1 MVETY
6 SVNWSKTVKV
16 ITTVV
21 VIGYLALSVYVL
33 WGLTPVL
40 KDVVGLGFGTITL
53 GYIAGLAPK
62 SITLDNTGLTVKRVI
77 GCKRFGYADISDIGL
92 SYTPMALRVCGSG
105 GFCGYIGWFKSP
117 GFGMYFSYMADKSE
131 AFYIILKNGR
141 KYMLSCGNPD
151 DVIEKV
157 RRHAGI

>member
-1 MVETY
+1 MMETY
-6 SVNWSKTVKV
+6 NVDWSRTVKIV
-16 ITTVV
+16 TTGV
-21 VIGYLALSVYVL
+21 VIGYIALIVYVL
-33 WGLTPVL
+33 WGLAPVL
-40 KDVVGLGFGTITL
+40 KDVIGLVFGTIIL
-53 GYIAGLAPK
+53 GCIAGLAPK
-62 SITLDNTGLTVKRVI
+62 SIILDNGGLTVKRVI
-77 GCKRFGYADISDIGL
+77 GCKRFGYDDISDIGL

-117 GFGMYFSYMADKSE
+117 GFGVYFSYMADKSE
-131 AFYIILKNGR
+131 AFYICLKNGR